1 MTCTEITIDDRE
13 REEHTFDPSYCRE
26 LQALRV
32 SRHTQKRN
40 DQITLNQNGE
50 HLQLTELRHLSI

>member
-1 MTCTEITIDDRE
+1 MTGTEITIDDRE
-13 REEHTFDPSYCRE
+13 REEHTFDPSCCQE

-40 DQITLNQNGE
+40 DQTTLNQNGE
-50 HLQLTELRHLSI
+50 HLQLTK

>member
-26 LQALRV
+26 LQALHV
-32 SRHTQKRN
+32 SRHTRKRN

-50 HLQLTELRHLSI
+50 RLQLTK